1 MAFDLNTLVN
11 PPFAQDPP
19 IKLNVDAKVL
29 GAVVALLSVLAIL
42 LGLAAL
48 PALLG
53 VGAFLA
59 PFGFAGFVQLIFIG
73 VIVGL
78 VANVMSLIGGW
89 QMYQGKVEGK
99 RLVIYGLAVWFLGE
113 ILSGIGFFS
122 VGNVILP
129 ILVIAIVYYLVVI
142 SRFPGEQSLPPKTT

>member
-19 IKLNVDAKVL
+19 IKLNVDAKIL
-29 GAVVALLSVLAIL
+29 GAVVALLSVLGIL
-42 LGLAAL
+42 LGLGAL

-59 PFGFAGFVQLIFIG
+59 PFAGFVQLIFIG

-89 QMYQGKVEGK
+89 QMYQGKVGGK
-99 RLVIYGLAVWFLGE
+99 RLVVYGLAVWFLGE